1 MQIHDEQKPAG
12 EAASVTTESAPA
24 ARTAPQTEQL
34 HKAPVLWFLLP
45 LVLLVLYGIL
55 TR

>member
-1 MQIHDEQKPAG
+1 MFPRSIEGERSFSMQNHDEEKPAG
-12 EAASVTTESAPA
+12 EK
-24 ARTAPQTEQL
+24 L

-45 LVLLVLYGIL
+45 LVLLVLYGML